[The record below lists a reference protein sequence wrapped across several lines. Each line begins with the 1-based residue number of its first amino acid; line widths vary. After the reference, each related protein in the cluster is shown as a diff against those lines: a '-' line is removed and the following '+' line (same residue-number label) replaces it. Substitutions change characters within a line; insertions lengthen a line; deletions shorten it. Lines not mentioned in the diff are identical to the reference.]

1 MMEGKLNKKKN
12 VFSPARSIILRLIQ
26 KSRRSMSTLMKWRAP
41 REISEE
47 NLQRIN
53 LQLCSSRD
61 VAYKSHVSEK
71 YVDRNGPYT
80 RCYLSAMSWK
90 IFVFLFFFPFLRST
104 LRYAKVIIRVKWR
117 KITFDKSAIRSF
129 KQIWFSTR
137 WNFRGEPKIS
147 MEKSEGNRESFA
159 TWIHPWN
166 SHKSHLEFLFA
177 RNFSWLSQL
186 FQSSGMIVSRERER
200 EIGQERW
207 LLMNHSWSPWK
218 NKFVVQTKICFRTN
232 MYIPWG
238 IPRSFRLDRLG
249 ERHKLKSI
257 KHRRW
262 LKHNI

>member
-90 IFVFLFFFPFLRST
+90 IFVFLFFFFLRST

-200 EIGQERW
+200 DWPRTMVTYESFMIPLKKQICRANKNLFPNKHVYSMGNSTKFSIGSTWRTAQVEI
-207 LLMNHSWSPWK
+207 
-218 NKFVVQTKICFRTN
+218 
-232 MYIPWG
+232 
-238 IPRSFRLDRLG
+238 D
-249 ERHKLKSI
+249 
-257 KHRRW
+257 
-262 LKHNI
+262 

>member
-1 MMEGKLNKKKN
+1 
-12 VFSPARSIILRLIQ
+12 
-26 KSRRSMSTLMKWRAP
+26 MSTLMKWRAP

-200 EIGQERW
+200 
-207 LLMNHSWSPWK
+207 LAK
-218 NKFVVQTKICFRTN
+218 NDGYLWIIHDPLEKTNLSCKQKFVSEQTCIFHGEFREVFDWIDLANGTSWN
-232 MYIPWG
+232 
-238 IPRSFRLDRLG
+238 RL
-249 ERHKLKSI
+249 
-257 KHRRW
+257 
-262 LKHNI
+262 NIGDD